1 MWRIILCDS
10 NGKETQM
17 LWEFV
22 FDIKEQGM
30 HLTLNEPDE
39 DDDDDELVL
48 YIFGKY
54 WPDDGF

>member
-1 MWRIILCDS
+1 LCDS